1 MSHLTHQV
9 GPDIHLE
16 TEGRFHLPEVQPE
29 HRERLFKNFSPRRC
43 NHFLIPMIWFPFS
56 RTHVSF
62 SYFRVNDMSYPAGL
76 EAFFASKDGLKI
88 QSPVPGP
95 SETKVIAR
103 EGSDVKETSQEPTGS
118 PGKSGVESKAS
129 SSPQRSASPCT
140 SCPLCSRSFPIEV
153 KANFCWEFLWA
164 LVENPGAWRA
174 RSKMLWRWR
183 GRHNRQLSHLWP
195 GTAG

>member
-1 MSHLTHQV
+1 
-9 GPDIHLE
+9 
-16 TEGRFHLPEVQPE
+16 
-29 HRERLFKNFSPRRC
+29 
-43 NHFLIPMIWFPFS
+43 
-56 RTHVSF
+56 
-62 SYFRVNDMSYPAGL
+62 MSYPAGL

-88 QSPVPGP
+88 QSPAPGP

-153 KANFCWEFLWA
+153 KANFCWEFL
-164 LVENPGAWRA
+164 
-174 RSKMLWRWR
+174 
-183 GRHNRQLSHLWP
+183 
-195 GTAG
+195 